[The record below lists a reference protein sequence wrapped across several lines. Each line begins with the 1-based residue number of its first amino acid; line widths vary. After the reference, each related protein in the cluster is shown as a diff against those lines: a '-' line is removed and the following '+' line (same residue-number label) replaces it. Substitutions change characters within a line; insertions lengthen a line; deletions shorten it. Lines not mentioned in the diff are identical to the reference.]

1 MIRRFIHNSFKPLPN
16 HHPIYVKD
24 FASSVQKSR
33 LSNGVKIITE
43 SQRFPSSVNIGIV
56 IQVGTRDD
64 PIGYLDIYKELYL
77 KSRAK
82 ADQIHYSV
90 LDLLGCDINLL
101 VERENIYINTSCLE
115 EHLKHV
121 IPALKHTIFHLKNP
135 QDTSEAIERFNSKLQ
150 PESNEDSFKNLVLPT
165 AYSNKTLGIR
175 NPRIEKC
182 NLENDDLEKFL
193 KKKFTAE
200 KTTIA
205 AAGITDH
212 KTFESLV
219 AESFSSLNKG
229 KLELDPAIYTGG
241 VYREIIDDEMAHVS
255 LGFRAASFFEPEMA
269 AFAVL
274 KSIIGDGGGFST
286 GGPGKGMHSRA
297 FTKILPYG
305 FLETVKTY
313 NHAFIDSGVFA
324 ISLVG
329 LEKYAEYIPD
339 IIIKELFD
347 LLNLEEEEL
356 NRAKNIITRE
366 ALINYQKSLS
376 RLEDL
381 AKNCA
386 FFYNTPDEFG
396 YLKKVNQVSLGDI
409 KKALIK
415 MLKSEFSMT
424 VLTKKDT
431 KIPDLEYIY
440 KKIGRK

>member
-1 MIRRFIHNSFKPLPN
+1 ML
-16 HHPIYVKD
+16 
-24 FASSVQKSR
+24 
-33 LSNGVKIITE
+33 
-43 SQRFPSSVNIGIV
+43 
-56 IQVGTRDD
+56 
-64 PIGYLDIYKELYL
+64 
-77 KSRAK
+77 
-82 ADQIHYSV
+82 
-90 LDLLGCDINLL
+90 
-101 VERENIYINTSCLE
+101 
-115 EHLKHV
+115 
-121 IPALKHTIFHLKNP
+121 
-135 QDTSEAIERFNSKLQ
+135 
-150 PESNEDSFKNLVLPT
+150 
-165 AYSNKTLGIR
+165 
-175 NPRIEKC
+175 
-182 NLENDDLEKFL
+182 L

-212 KTFESLV
+212 KTFESLIN
-219 AESFSSLNKG
+219 ENFSSLEKG

-241 VYREIIDDEMAHVS
+241 VYKDIIDDEMAHVS

-313 NHAFIDSGVFA
+313 NHAFNDSGVFA

-329 LEKYAEYIPD
+329 LEKYAEHIPD
-339 IIIKELFD
+339 IIIKEMFDLFD
-347 LLNLEEEEL
+347 LKEEEL

-396 YLKKVNQVSLGDI
+396 YLKKVNQVSLEDI
-409 KKALIK
+409 KKALVK
-415 MLKSEFSMT
+415 MLRSEFSMT

-431 KIPDLEYIY
+431 KIPELENIY